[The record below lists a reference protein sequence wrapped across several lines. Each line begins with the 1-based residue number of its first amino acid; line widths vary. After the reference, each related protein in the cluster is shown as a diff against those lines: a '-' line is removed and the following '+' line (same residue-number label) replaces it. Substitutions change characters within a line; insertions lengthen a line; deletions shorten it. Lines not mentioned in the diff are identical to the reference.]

1 MRPGHPDTTGTDALT
16 TGRAAVLGLVQ
27 GLTEFVPVSSSAH
40 LLAVPRLLGWAHVLD
55 DPALHRALAT
65 ALHAGTALAALA
77 VSGPDLLRADAGER
91 RRLASLFVVGSL
103 PSAVAGALLA
113 DRVDASLGRPAQVA
127 ALLAGAG
134 LLLGTVD
141 AAAPQRT
148 PYPGIAPRHVAAM
161 ALAQALALAPG
172 VSRAGATLTA
182 ARAVGLDRPA
192 AHRAS
197 ALLGL
202 PVTVGAAAYSL
213 VTADRAG
220 LAARRTP
227 LLVGVATAAVSG
239 AGALVAV
246 TRAAERG
253 AGSWPVAAY
262 RCLLAGALLAVRPEG
277 TARWT

>member
-1 MRPGHPDTTGTDALT
+1 VRPGAPDALT
-16 TGRAAVLGLVQ
+16 PGRAALLGLVQ
-27 GLTEFVPVSSSAH
+27 GLTEFIPVSSSAH
-40 LLAVPRLLGWAHVLD
+40 LLAVPRLLGWSDVLD

-65 ALHAGTALAALA
+65 ALHAGTALGALA
-77 VSGPDLLRADAGER
+77 VQGPDLLRADADER
-91 RRLASLFVVGSL
+91 RRLALLFVGGSL
-103 PSAVAGALLA
+103 PSAAAGALLA
-113 DRVDASLGRPAQVA
+113 DRVDASLGRPGQVA

-134 LLLGTVD
+134 LLLGAVD

-148 PYPGIAPRHVAAM
+148 PYQRIAPRHVAAM
-161 ALAQALALAPG
+161 AVAQAIALAPG

-182 ARAVGLDRPA
+182 ARAVGLDRSA
-192 AHRAS
+192 ANRAS

-213 VTADRAG
+213 VTADRSG

-262 RCLLAGALLAVRPEG
+262 RCVLAGALLAVRPER